1 MRSTTDR
8 GNPLSLETLRRDLR
22 VAWLAAFAV
31 AVHLLEAAL
40 PPVLPGVKPGLAN
53 VVTVAALC
61 LWGWK
66 TAAAVTLLRILVASI
81 LLGTLLSPAFWLSLG
96 GGIAALGALALGE
109 ALPGRGLGPVGYSVI
124 AAVAHISGQVLVAY
138 GLFVHHSG
146 LLTLIP
152 FLGLGAAVTGTLNGL
167 AAFLLVREWGV
178 GERNGE
184 GLPGHGS
191 AGD

>member
-1 MRSTTDR
+1 MPSTTDQ
-8 GNPLSLETLRRDLR
+8 GEACPLEALRRDLR

-61 LWGWK
+61 LWGWR
-66 TAAAVTLLRILVASI
+66 TAATVTLLRILVASI

-96 GGIAALGALALGE
+96 GGIAALAVLGLGE
-109 ALPGRGLGPVGYSVI
+109 TLPGRGLGPVGYSVI
-124 AAVAHISGQVLVAY
+124 AAVAHISGQILVAY

-146 LLTLIP
+146 ILALIP
-152 FLGLGAAVTGTLNGL
+152 LLGPAAAVTGTLNGL
-167 AAFLLVREWGV
+167 AAFLLVREWRDQ
-178 GERNGE
+178 ERHGE